1 MVLMGVDTRRIYLI
15 TSALGGGLAG
25 LAACLLVLQY
35 DVHPFVGLS
44 FGPITFLICVLGG
57 LGNFGGGFVAAFV
70 FAELISLGG
79 LYLDLEWGY
88 VFAFVFFIVMMFVRP
103 EGLMARRS

>member
-1 MVLMGVDTRRIYLI
+1 MRPV
-15 TSALGGGLAG
+15 LAG
-25 LAACLLVLQY
+25 IS
-35 DVHPFVGLS
+35 G
-44 FGPITFLICVLGG
+44 
-57 LGNFGGGFVAAFV
+57 
-70 FAELISLGG
+70 AELISLGG

>member
-1 MVLMGVDTRRIYLI
+1 V
-15 TSALGGGLAG
+15 GGA
-25 LAACLLVLQY
+25 
-35 DVHPFVGLS
+35 
-44 FGPITFLICVLGG
+44 
-57 LGNFGGGFVAAFV
+57 VAAFV

>member
-1 MVLMGVDTRRIYLI
+1 MPLMGVDSRRIYLI
-15 TSALGGGLAG
+15 TSAVGGALAG

-44 FGPITFLICVLGG
+44 FGPIIFMVCVLGG
-57 LGNFGGGFVAAFV
+57 LGNFIGGFVAAFV
-70 FAELISLGG
+70 FAEIISVGG

-103 EGLMARRS
+103 AGLLARRA